1 MTDYAVRHI
10 YNRGS
15 LSGLSSIHFARWVSL
30 DGRRRLFFTSNY
42 DGSLESYM
50 DDFID
55 KAAWGLNAI
64 FSSGDGF
71 PRTCFLFCGG
81 ITDEK
86 AYKRFLPTRQAQ
98 IAGLVQRLSTSDDE
112 ERREQRGDP

>member
-1 MTDYAVRHI
+1 
-10 YNRGS
+10 
-15 LSGLSSIHFARWVSL
+15 
-30 DGRRRLFFTSNY
+30 
-42 DGSLESYM
+42 M

-71 PRTCFLFCGG
+71 PADL
-81 ITDEK
+81 
-86 AYKRFLPTRQAQ
+86 LPVLRRDHRREGVQA
-98 IAGLVQRLSTSDDE
+98 IPPDATGAVAGLVQRLSASDDE